1 MSFRS
6 QVLFDSVFYWQEIIL
21 KYAWARLELVKMCL
35 EVKGCDVWA
44 IIGPAV
50 RSPEN
55 IIKTKWQHTDII
67 SSYP

>member
-1 MSFRS
+1 M
-6 QVLFDSVFYWQEIIL
+6 